1 MTQTDHNPSILHT
14 LAILALGALVAL
26 GGGLVF
32 GLMLRWP

>member
-1 MTQTDHNPSILHT
+1 MRSDTHPSLFHT
-14 LAILALGALVAL
+14 LAILALGALVSM